1 MSETAQSESRSED
14 SAAGKTD
21 GEIKA
26 IAAETEIA
34 AIEEG
39 GKQGTGEVGNPADRR
54 LPLIV
59 RIYGIV
65 MLIEGV
71 VTLPFIVLACLYSI
85 RAVFSGK
92 VAFDALSLTAIL
104 SVVHAAVLLVAT
116 ACLAVFGVM
125 LIMNKRRHIAQ
136 WTYLMIPLTLA
147 EGLLSLALQG
157 LGVNL
162 IGPAIQLVV
171 LIALHVT
178 ADPSLREERRLQFA
192 LRRMD
197 ARSAYEDAASQG
209 MAGRDLTGKG
219 YISLDFFNLFWLF
232 AIGCVFGLVIETI
245 YHFILF
251 GEYQDRAGFLWGPFS
266 PIYGFGVVIVTV
278 LLNHLW
284 QSNWLLIFCSSA
296 VIGGAFEYFTS
307 WFMEKLFHMRWWDY
321 SRKKI
326 QLNGRICLQNSL
338 LFGLACV
345 LLCHVVNP
353 PVMAWLFHIGSAYTI
368 PVASFLFGLYLM
380 DNVLSVRSA
389 IQLSHRLDDLQKV
402 RQEIRS
408 HLEEK
413 AAQLQQKYEGRLE
426 EVTDRFMAGLEDA
439 NDDFLKEKKL
449 YLAQLRSGEDLFERR
464 LLRSHPDLRS
474 KRHSRKLLNLLREKR
489 PGQKDKK

>member
-1 MSETAQSESRSED
+1 MNNRHIAALSAGALDQLYLAVRLAICELVLPPEKHVPLILDDVFASFDDQRLAAALEWLDLSGGSSRRPHSYPERRYCMFPLNTFENLCVFFLLLMIY
-14 SAAGKTD
+14 SAAGWV
-21 GEIKA
+21 GEMF
-26 IAAETEIA
+26 
-34 AIEEG
+34 
-39 GKQGTGEVGNPADRR
+39 
-54 LPLIV
+54 
-59 RIYGIV
+59 Y
-65 MLIEGV
+65 
-71 VTLPFIVLACLYSI
+71 C
-85 RAVFSGK
+85 
-92 VAFDALSLTAIL
+92 
-104 SVVHAAVLLVAT
+104 SV
-116 ACLAVFGVM
+116 
-125 LIMNKRRHIAQ
+125 
-136 WTYLMIPLTLA
+136 
-147 EGLLSLALQG
+147 
-157 LGVNL
+157 
-162 IGPAIQLVV
+162 
-171 LIALHVT
+171 
-178 ADPSLREERRLQFA
+178 
-192 LRRMD
+192 
-197 ARSAYEDAASQG
+197 
-209 MAGRDLTGKG
+209 GKG
-219 YISLDFFNLFWLF
+219 HI
-232 AIGCVFGLVIETI
+232 CEK
-245 YHFILF
+245 
-251 GEYQDRAGFLWGPFS
+251 RGFLNGFIC
-266 PIYGFGVVIVTV
+266 PIYGHGALLV
-278 LLNHLW
+278 LYVLHGGLKNP
-284 QSNWLLIFCSSA
+284 LLTFLAGMALTSA
-296 VIGGAFEYFTS
+296 LEYFTS
-307 WFMEKLFHMRWWDY
+307 WFMEAVFHMRWWDY

-489 PGQKDKK
+489 PDQKDKK

>member
-1 MSETAQSESRSED
+1 MFPLNTFENLCVFFLLLMIY
-14 SAAGKTD
+14 SAAGWV
-21 GEIKA
+21 GEMF
-26 IAAETEIA
+26 
-34 AIEEG
+34 
-39 GKQGTGEVGNPADRR
+39 
-54 LPLIV
+54 
-59 RIYGIV
+59 Y
-65 MLIEGV
+65 
-71 VTLPFIVLACLYSI
+71 C
-85 RAVFSGK
+85 
-92 VAFDALSLTAIL
+92 
-104 SVVHAAVLLVAT
+104 SV
-116 ACLAVFGVM
+116 
-125 LIMNKRRHIAQ
+125 
-136 WTYLMIPLTLA
+136 
-147 EGLLSLALQG
+147 
-157 LGVNL
+157 
-162 IGPAIQLVV
+162 
-171 LIALHVT
+171 
-178 ADPSLREERRLQFA
+178 
-192 LRRMD
+192 
-197 ARSAYEDAASQG
+197 
-209 MAGRDLTGKG
+209 GKG
-219 YISLDFFNLFWLF
+219 HI
-232 AIGCVFGLVIETI
+232 CEK
-245 YHFILF
+245 
-251 GEYQDRAGFLWGPFS
+251 RGFLNGFIC
-266 PIYGFGVVIVTV
+266 PIYGHGALLV
-278 LLNHLW
+278 LYVLHGGLKNP
-284 QSNWLLIFCSSA
+284 LLTFLAGMALTSA
-296 VIGGAFEYFTS
+296 LEYFTS
-307 WFMEKLFHMRWWDY
+307 WFMEAVFHMRWWAY

>member
-1 MSETAQSESRSED
+1 MF
-14 SAAGKTD
+14 
-21 GEIKA
+21 
-26 IAAETEIA
+26 
-34 AIEEG
+34 
-39 GKQGTGEVGNPADRR
+39 
-54 LPLIV
+54 
-59 RIYGIV
+59 Y
-65 MLIEGV
+65 
-71 VTLPFIVLACLYSI
+71 C
-85 RAVFSGK
+85 
-92 VAFDALSLTAIL
+92 
-104 SVVHAAVLLVAT
+104 SV
-116 ACLAVFGVM
+116 
-125 LIMNKRRHIAQ
+125 
-136 WTYLMIPLTLA
+136 
-147 EGLLSLALQG
+147 
-157 LGVNL
+157 
-162 IGPAIQLVV
+162 
-171 LIALHVT
+171 
-178 ADPSLREERRLQFA
+178 
-192 LRRMD
+192 
-197 ARSAYEDAASQG
+197 
-209 MAGRDLTGKG
+209 GKG
-219 YISLDFFNLFWLF
+219 HI
-232 AIGCVFGLVIETI
+232 CEK
-245 YHFILF
+245 
-251 GEYQDRAGFLWGPFS
+251 RGFLNGFIC
-266 PIYGFGVVIVTV
+266 PIYGHGALLV
-278 LLNHLW
+278 LYVLHGGLKNP
-284 QSNWLLIFCSSA
+284 LLTFLAGMALTSA
-296 VIGGAFEYFTS
+296 LEYFTS
-307 WFMEKLFHMRWWDY
+307 WFMEAVFHMRWWDY

-474 KRHSRKLLNLLREKR
+474 KRHSGKLLNLLREKR